1 MGYEAR
7 LAKVFG
13 LDEAGWDRHANPWS
27 GWSRLITGWPVI
39 IAVGWSRLW
48 IGWWAVPLA
57 LIAAFW
63 LWRNPLSFPPARDD
77 SHWMS
82 RAVWGERLWIWRGEK
97 DGGGLEEA
105 GLAVWKFH
113 GWNVLAGLGALVAI
127 YGIVMFDVIAC
138 FSGALASFFAKIGFV
153 ARCETLYRR
162 AVAVHPEW
170 RRGQSKG
177 GAVA

>member
-1 MGYEAR
+1 
-7 LAKVFG
+7 
-13 LDEAGWDRHANPWS
+13 
-27 GWSRLITGWPVI
+27 
-39 IAVGWSRLW
+39 
-48 IGWWAVPLA
+48 
-57 LIAAFW
+57 
-63 LWRNPLSFPPARDD
+63 
-77 SHWMS
+77 MS

-177 GAVA
+177 GAGA

>member
-1 MGYEAR
+1 MGFEAR
-7 LAKVFG
+7 LAKAFG
-13 LDEAGWDRHANPWS
+13 LNEAGWDRHANPWS

-57 LIAAFW
+57 LVAAFW
-63 LWRNPLSFPPARDD
+63 LWRNPLSFPPAKDD

-82 RAVWGERLWIWRGEK
+82 RAVWGERLWIRRE
-97 DGGGLEEA
+97 GLAEA
-105 GLAVWKFH
+105 GLALWKFH

-170 RRGQSKG
+170 RRGQDTG
-177 GAVA
+177 RTGA

>member
-1 MGYEAR
+1 MGFEAR
-7 LAKVFG
+7 LAKAFG

-57 LIAAFW
+57 LIAVFW

-82 RAVWGERLWIWRGEK
+82 RAVWGERLWIRRE
-97 DGGGLEEA
+97 GLEEA

-113 GWNVLAGLGALVAI
+113 GWNVLAGLGAAVAI

-177 GAVA
+177 GAGA